1 MSRTRQSPM
10 DRAVAAFAE
19 LSADEQAT
27 FLLAARF
34 AGKMTVEPPAPRKR
48 TPRKQAAAN
57 LREIEA

>member
-19 LSADEQAT
+19 LTSEEQAT

-48 TPRKQAAAN
+48 KTKEVPTNA
-57 LREIEA
+57 